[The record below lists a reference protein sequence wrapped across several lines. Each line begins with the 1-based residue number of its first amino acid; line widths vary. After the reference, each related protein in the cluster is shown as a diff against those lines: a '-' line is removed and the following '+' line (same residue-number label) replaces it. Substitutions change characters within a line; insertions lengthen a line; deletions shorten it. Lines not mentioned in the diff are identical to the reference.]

1 CPPVIYFFGGGRVSD
16 LERASYHDSVKVF
29 LAPRGH
35 LNRQTNQCWTE
46 VWKDFKEREM
56 PDMAVLLTRD
66 NVDPQRLASWRDAM
80 QATNTTAM
88 HGEPGYTHV
97 WQMIDRH
104 VGKTLRNLVQ
114 AAQEGDLADE
124 NNFYNF
130 KHLTARDRRILA
142 RHLVGQEGM
151 SPPFKA
157 LLQLIKRTSHLYSY
171 AVPSE
176 PALRRLAA
184 EAPLLEIGAG
194 TGYWAYLLRRRSV
207 VVHAYDIRLAR
218 DDNDYHGHSPAW
230 TRVERG
236 GPEAAANHAG
246 SALFLC
252 YPPPGNM
259 ALQVLNF
266 FPGNRVLLVGEWS
279 GDTAS
284 QKFQEKLMQ
293 TFELV
298 DTVPLPNWADT
309 AAALSVWQRRPRPL
323 KRIPPEASPLRCWHC
338 GAAEGLKRCR
348 LSYEATFCSK
358 ACASKKQTSTRHRAN
373 LTLRFAL
380 APGEQ
385 LPDFSDADFFRC
397 AEAFRST
404 GFFIGFVLILLIVG
418 LNFRPGHK
426 ESLDGALQSEESAV
440 RWLNDLL
447 DVDHKGLNAV
457 SFAIACLTLAGV
469 LGWALYTAY
478 GLAAMPF
485 DWIRG
490 KQSPAEQRLDVEMS
504 IASIRDKYR
513 SIQSRYSA
521 RDDGSLDLSRMKA
534 ADRKE
539 LTRLQREHKSLMQHN
554 YRLQEVEQQAKSCIP
569 RLLQCLVPFRF
580 LVGAF
585 MMSLSLLVVLSLL
598 LTLVDR
604 LLHSPCGWS
613 CGYTLQERRI
623 YNPADEVYLRL
634 SRIFPVDFVF
644 LSVVV
649 LYIFAATLFGIV
661 ALDIRLLCISV
672 YTLRARKS
680 APQALLVMCNA
691 MAYILLALCV
701 ALLTI
706 APDYTA
712 FGSQTRPSGGANGSE
727 RCSLAQSEQKCQVSV
742 IAKFFTRI

>member
-1 CPPVIYFFGGGRVSD
+1 MIPFTF
-16 LERASYHDSVKVF
+16 
-29 LAPRGH
+29 
-35 LNRQTNQCWTE
+35 NQ
-46 VWKDFKEREM
+46 
-56 PDMAVLLTRD
+56 
-66 NVDPQRLASWRDAM
+66 
-80 QATNTTAM
+80 
-88 HGEPGYTHV
+88 G
-97 WQMIDRH
+97 
-104 VGKTLRNLVQ
+104 
-114 AAQEGDLADE
+114 
-124 NNFYNF
+124 
-130 KHLTARDRRILA
+130 
-142 RHLVGQEGM
+142 
-151 SPPFKA
+151 
-157 LLQLIKRTSHLYSY
+157 
-171 AVPSE
+171 
-176 PALRRLAA
+176 
-184 EAPLLEIGAG
+184 
-194 TGYWAYLLRRRSV
+194 
-207 VVHAYDIRLAR
+207 
-218 DDNDYHGHSPAW
+218 
-230 TRVERG
+230 
-236 GPEAAANHAG
+236 
-246 SALFLC
+246 
-252 YPPPGNM
+252 
-259 ALQVLNF
+259 
-266 FPGNRVLLVGEWS
+266 
-279 GDTAS
+279 
-284 QKFQEKLMQ
+284 
-293 TFELV
+293 
-298 DTVPLPNWADT
+298 
-309 AAALSVWQRRPRPL
+309 PRPL
-323 KRIPPEASPLRCWHC
+323 KRVLPEASPLRCWHC

-358 ACASKKQTSTRHRAN
+358 ACASKKQASLRHRAN
-373 LTLRFAL
+373 LALRFAL
-380 APGEQ
+380 APCEQ
-385 LPDFSDADFFRC
+385 LPDFSNAAFFRRC
-397 AEAFRST
+397 AEEEKRGGAFRST

-712 FGSQTRPSGGANGSE
+712 FGSQTRPSGGASGSE
-727 RCSLAQSEQKCQVSV
+727 RCSLAQTEQKCQVSV
-742 IAKFFTRI
+742 IAKFFTRIALAMPIFSIAYFLANWAFIAVFMLVFTRGLFFQRRQPFLDTATDCDEEELGLLAFS